1 MPAETPGELEVYCY
15 YSRHLGPRMEAA
27 GLRVQFHYNQ
37 KPGVQFKAQPREEY
51 RAAILLGIQEGM
63 TARFP
68 NFPKSGSIWIT
79 EILDNEIDSSE
90 VAFYKAGRL
99 VIEEAY
105 ALKQIN
111 DEMFASWSN
120 AQRAE

>member
-1 MPAETPGELEVYCY
+1 
-15 YSRHLGPRMEAA
+15 MEAA